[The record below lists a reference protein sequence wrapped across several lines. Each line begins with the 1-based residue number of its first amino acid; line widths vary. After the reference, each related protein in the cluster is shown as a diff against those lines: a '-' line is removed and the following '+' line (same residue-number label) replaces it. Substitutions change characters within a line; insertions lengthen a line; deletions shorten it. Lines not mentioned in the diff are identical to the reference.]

1 MIVHAPRDEAST
13 AAADEIG
20 AQLASFLT
28 SLAGLP
34 ARKSKEKPMRFV
46 SFRSATSVLATT
58 ALLLVATAPS
68 RAQTRAETLRYVT
81 GASVNTLEPN
91 IPGSTRESFALSMST
106 YDRLVAFGRKQ
117 LNGKWVF
124 DLDTITGEL
133 AESYDVSPDGLKIT
147 FRLRKDAKFQDGSPV
162 TAEDVKWSLDRCVTA
177 PILGKAQLLTGS
189 LTSAD
194 QFKVIDPL
202 TVEVTLP
209 KPDKLALPNLATVY
223 PIIINSKL
231 AKEHAT
237 ADDPWATAWLKE
249 HTAGS
254 GAYVV
259 ESFKPGEQA
268 ILKRDENWNRGSANK
283 PAFFKRVI
291 VQSVPEAAT
300 RANLVERGDADLV
313 VDLQA
318 SDVQSLE
325 AKGKLK
331 VISTPQYNA
340 ITFVSMNNQM
350 PPFDNVNVR
359 RAIAYALP
367 YDDMFK
373 AALFGRGAPL
383 FGASWPDGKPLNGIY
398 PFRQPVKLDLD
409 RAREYLKAA
418 GLPEGFSTTFSF
430 NVGQAATAE
439 PMAALVKESLGKI
452 GIKVDIQKLPD
463 AQMSTL
469 INEKKVPFFTE
480 GITAWL
486 PSTDYFYRN
495 FYTGNQRWNY
505 SSINN
510 SDLEAIAQAARF
522 EPDKAKYEEDGRKL
536 NAIHFSEMPQ
546 IPLWQPSQ
554 DAVMASS
561 IEGFTYQFHR
571 LVDYRDLSRK

>member
-1 MIVHAPRDEAST
+1 
-13 AAADEIG
+13 
-20 AQLASFLT
+20 
-28 SLAGLP
+28 
-34 ARKSKEKPMRFV
+34 MRFV
-46 SFRSATSVLATT
+46 SFRSATSVLAAA

-68 RAQTRAETLRYVT
+68 QAQSRAETLRYVT
-81 GASVNTLEPN
+81 GASVNTLDPN
-91 IPGSTRESFALSMST
+91 IPGATRESFGLSMST
-106 YDRLVAFGRKQ
+106 YDRLVSFGRKQ

-133 AESYDVSPDGLKIT
+133 AESYDVSPDKLKIT
-147 FRLRKDAKFQDGSPV
+147 FHLRKDAKFQDGSPV
-162 TAEDVKWSLDRCVTA
+162 TADDVKWSLDRCVTA

-202 TVEVTLP
+202 TIEVTLP

-223 PIIINSKL
+223 PMIINSKL

-237 ADDPWATAWLKE
+237 ADDPWAMAWLKE
-249 HTAGS
+249 HAAGS

-259 ESFKPGEQA
+259 ETFKPGEQVT
-268 ILKRDENWNRGSANK
+268 LKRNEAWNRGSPAR
-283 PAFFKRVI
+283 PAFFKRII
-291 VQSVPEAAT
+291 VQSVPEPAT
-300 RANLVERGDADLV
+300 RANLVERGDADIVL
-313 VDLQA
+313 DLQA

-331 VISTPQYNA
+331 VVSTPQYNA
-340 ITFVSMNNQM
+340 ITFVSMNNQI

-359 RAIAYALP
+359 RAIAFALP
-367 YDDMFK
+367 YEDMFK

-383 FGASWPDGKPLNGIY
+383 YGASWPDGKPLNGTY
-398 PFRQPVKLDLD
+398 PFQQPVKLDLD
-409 RAREYLKAA
+409 KAKEYLKAA
-418 GLPEGFSTTFSF
+418 GFPEGFSTTFSF
-430 NVGQAATAE
+430 NVGWASQAE
-439 PMAALVKESLGKI
+439 PMAALIKESLGKI

-469 INEKKVPFFTE
+469 INEKKLPFFTE
-480 GITAWL
+480 GIVAWL

-510 SDLEAIAQAARF
+510 PDLAEIAQGARF
-522 EPDKAKYEEDGRKL
+522 EPDKAKYEEAGRKL
-536 NAIHFSEMPQ
+536 NAMHFDLMPQ
-546 IPLWQPSQ
+546 IMLWQPNQ
-554 DAVMASS
+554 DAVMAPT
-561 IEGFTYQFHR
+561 IEGYTYEFHR
-571 LVDYRDLSRK
+571 QVDYRNVSRK

>member
-1 MIVHAPRDEAST
+1 
-13 AAADEIG
+13 
-20 AQLASFLT
+20 
-28 SLAGLP
+28 
-34 ARKSKEKPMRFV
+34 MRFV
-46 SFRSATSVLATT
+46 SFRSATSVLAVT
-58 ALLLVATAPS
+58 ALLLIATAPS
-68 RAQTRAETLRYVT
+68 HAQSRAETLRYVT
-81 GASVNTLEPN
+81 GASVNTLDPN
-91 IPGSTRESFALSMST
+91 IPGATRESFGLSMST
-106 YDRLVAFGRKQ
+106 YDRLVSFGRKQ

-133 AESYDVSPDGLKIT
+133 AESYDVSPDKLKIT
-147 FRLRKDAKFQDGSPV
+147 FHLRKDAKFQDGSPV
-162 TAEDVKWSLDRCVTA
+162 TADDVKWSLDRCVTA

-202 TVEVTLP
+202 TIEVTLP

-223 PIIINSKL
+223 PMIINSKL

-237 ADDPWATAWLKE
+237 ADDPWAMAWLKE

-254 GAYVV
+254 GAYIV
-259 ESFKPGEQA
+259 ETFKPGEQVT
-268 ILKRDENWNRGSANK
+268 LKRNEAWNRGSPGR
-283 PAFFKRVI
+283 PASFKRVI
-291 VQSVPEAAT
+291 VQSVPEPAT
-300 RANLVERGDADLV
+300 RANLVERGDADIVL
-313 VDLQA
+313 DLQA

-331 VISTPQYNA
+331 VVSTPQYNA
-340 ITFVSMNNQM
+340 ITFVSMNNQI

-359 RAIAYALP
+359 RAIAFALP
-367 YDDMFK
+367 YEDMFK

-383 FGASWPDGKPLNGIY
+383 YGASWPDGKPLNGTY
-398 PFRQPVKLDLD
+398 PFQQPVKLDLD
-409 RAREYLKAA
+409 KAKEYLKAA
-418 GLPEGFSTTFSF
+418 GLPDGFSTTFSF
-430 NVGQAATAE
+430 NVGWASQAE

-480 GITAWL
+480 GIIAWL

-510 SDLEAIAQAARF
+510 AELSAIAQEARF

-536 NAIHFSEMPQ
+536 NAMHVDLMPQ
-546 IPLWQPSQ
+546 IMLWQPNQ
-554 DAVMASS
+554 DAVMAPSV
-561 IEGFTYQFHR
+561 EGYIYEFHR
-571 LVDYRDLSRK
+571 QVDYRNLSRK

>member
-1 MIVHAPRDEAST
+1 MLQAT
-13 AAADEIG
+13 A
-20 AQLASFLT
+20 
-28 SLAGLP
+28 
-34 ARKSKEKPMRFV
+34 
-46 SFRSATSVLATT
+46 VL
-58 ALLLVATAPS
+58 ALLLVATGPL

-81 GASVNTLEPN
+81 GASVNTLDPN
-91 IPGSTRESFALSMST
+91 IPGATRESFAVSLST
-106 YDRLVAFGRKQ
+106 YDRLVSFGRKQ

-124 DLDTITGEL
+124 DLDKITGEL

-147 FRLRKDAKFQDGSPV
+147 FHLRKDAKFQDGSPV
-162 TAEDVKWSLDRCVTA
+162 TAEDVKWSLDRAVTA
-177 PILGKAQLLTGS
+177 PILGKNQLLTGS

-202 TVEVTLP
+202 TFEVTLP
-209 KPDKLALPNLATVY
+209 KPDKLALPNLAVVY
-223 PIIINSKL
+223 PIIINSKV
-231 AKEHAT
+231 AKQHAT

-259 ESFKPGEQA
+259 ESFKPGEQV
-268 ILKRDENWNRGSANK
+268 ILKRNEGWNRGTADK
-283 PAFFKRVI
+283 AAFFKRII
-291 VQSVPEAAT
+291 VQSVPEPAT

-313 VDLQA
+313 IDLQA

-325 AKGKLK
+325 AKAKLK

-340 ITFVSMNNQM
+340 VTFVSMNNQI

-359 RAIAYALP
+359 RAIAFALP

-383 FGASWPDGKPLNGIY
+383 FGATWNDGKPPNGGY
-398 PFRQPVKLDLD
+398 PVPQPVKIDLD
-409 RAREYLKAA
+409 KAREYLKAA
-418 GLPEGFSTTFSF
+418 GLPEGFATTFSF
-430 NVGQAATAE
+430 NVGQASTAE

-463 AQMSTL
+463 AQMSTQ
-469 INEKKVPFFTE
+469 INEKKLPFFIE
-480 GITAWL
+480 GIVAWL

-495 FYTGNQRWNY
+495 FYIGNQRWNY
-505 SSINN
+505 SSINHPE
-510 SDLEAIAQAARF
+510 LTAVAQEARF
-522 EPDKAKYEEDGRKL
+522 EPDKVKYEEAGLKL

-546 IPLWQPSQ
+546 IPLWQPNQ
-554 DAVMASS
+554 DAVMAPSV
-561 IEGFTYQFHR
+561 EGYTYQFHR
-571 LVDYRDLSRK
+571 QVDYRDLSRK